1 VRAFL
6 AYLLI
11 ALLPG
16 AVGGERETRAAG
28 SEAGGPLQVLST
40 NSRYFTDGSGKA
52 VYLTGSHVW
61 WTLPRPLP
69 GAVSCAES
77 PWVEF
82 DVTAY
87 LDRMAALGHNFL
99 RLWTW
104 EATVWRQCG
113 TFSRVK
119 PHPWLRTGPGRAW
132 DGGRKFDLRRLN
144 PAYFKRLRL
153 LVELARARGI
163 YVSVMLFE
171 GWALQHAHP
180 WHWRGHPFNR
190 ANNVNR
196 LRPDTDRNGYG
207 TEVHTLR
214 IPRITRIQEG
224 YVRRVLDTVGDLD
237 NVLIE
242 ISNESGHYSTAWQYH
257 MIEYVKAYQARRGL
271 LRHPVGM
278 SFQHDWGD
286 NDALHRSAADWI
298 APYGPEYMSN
308 PPAASGAKVVVSDS
322 DHHCGHTCKD
332 FSFAWKSFVRG
343 VNPIYM
349 DTTEADP
356 EREAVRQALGATRR
370 LADRIDLAALTP
382 QNGLATTSYCLCTA
396 GSAYVVYQPATGPF
410 FVDLGPGGIFRAEWI
425 DPLSGSVRSETT
437 IEGASWTTATPPS
450 TGPVVLYLRRIG
462 G

>member
-1 VRAFL
+1 
-6 AYLLI
+6 
-11 ALLPG
+11 
-16 AVGGERETRAAG
+16 
-28 SEAGGPLQVLST
+28 
-40 NSRYFTDGSGKA
+40 
-52 VYLTGSHVW
+52 
-61 WTLPRPLP
+61 
-69 GAVSCAES
+69 
-77 PWVEF
+77 
-82 DVTAY
+82 
-87 LDRMAALGHNFL
+87 
-99 RLWTW
+99 
-104 EATVWRQCG
+104 
-113 TFSRVK
+113 
-119 PHPWLRTGPGRAW
+119 
-132 DGGRKFDLRRLN
+132 
-144 PAYFKRLRL
+144 
-153 LVELARARGI
+153 
-163 YVSVMLFE
+163 
-171 GWALQHAHP
+171 
-180 WHWRGHPFNR
+180 
-190 ANNVNR
+190 
-196 LRPDTDRNGYG
+196 
-207 TEVHTLR
+207 
-214 IPRITRIQEG
+214 
-224 YVRRVLDTVGDLD
+224 
-237 NVLIE
+237 
-242 ISNESGHYSTAWQYH
+242 
-257 MIEYVKAYQARRGL
+257 
-271 LRHPVGM
+271 M

-410 FVDLGPGGIFRAEWI
+410 FVDLGPGGVFRAEWI

-450 TGPVVLYLRRIG
+450 TGPVVLYLRRVG